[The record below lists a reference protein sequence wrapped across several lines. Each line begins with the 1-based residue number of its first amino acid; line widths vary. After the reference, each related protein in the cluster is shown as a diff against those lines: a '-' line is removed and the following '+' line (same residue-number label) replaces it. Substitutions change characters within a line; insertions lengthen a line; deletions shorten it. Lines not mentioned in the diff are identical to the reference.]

1 MNTLVQK
8 TKMISGLAL
17 LAAGM
22 LLGAASAQA
31 QGCVAIRNMSSCSG
45 SGAAA
50 LLQPKSWQL
59 SFSYR
64 QFRSF
69 RHFSGTTENK
79 ERLVTGNEVINKSK
93 FLDIGLT
100 YAINSRLSVNAALPV
115 QHNDRSSWYEHDRL
129 NRYHSQSQGI
139 GDARLTASYWLLDP
153 QAHPTQNISLGLGL
167 KAPTGNN
174 DARDEFH
181 IKKGEELVLE
191 NRPVDQSIQ
200 LGDGGWGGTLEFQAF
215 KGLSHRVSVY
225 GAGFYLLNP
234 RDTTQTRTYRE
245 TLRNTLANESY
256 LSVPDQF
263 MFRAGLSY
271 NLMAIHGLSLAAGGR
286 IEGIPV
292 YDLIGKENGFR
303 RPGHIVSA
311 EPTVSYM
318 RGRHNLAL
326 SAPIALIRNRTQS
339 VTDKAMNRHGDAA
352 FADYLVSVNYS
363 VRL

>member
-1 MNTLVQK
+1 M
-8 TKMISGLAL
+8 SGMAL
-17 LAAGM
+17 LVVSMLFAAT
-22 LLGAASAQA
+22 SVQA

-45 SGAAA
+45 SGPAA

-59 SFSYR
+59 SLSYR

-79 ERLVTGNEVINKSK
+79 ERLEIGNQVINKSK

-115 QHNDRSSWYEHDRL
+115 QHNDRSSRYEHDRV

-139 GDARLTASYWLLDP
+139 GDARVTANYWLLDP
-153 QAHPTQNISLGLGL
+153 QAHPTQNVSLGLGL

-174 DARDEFH
+174 NTQDEFH
-181 IKKGEELVLE
+181 IKRGEQVVRET
-191 NRPVDQSIQ
+191 RPVDQSIQ
-200 LGDGGWGGTLEFQAF
+200 LGDGGWGATLEFQAF
-215 KGLSHRVSVY
+215 KGLSHSLSVY
-225 GAGFYLLNP
+225 GAGFYLFNP

-263 MFRAGLSY
+263 MFRAGLAY
-271 NLMAIHGLSLAAGGR
+271 NLAAIHGLSLAAGGR

-303 RPGHIVSA
+303 RPGHVVSA
-311 EPTVSYM
+311 EPTVTYM

-326 SAPIALIRNRTQS
+326 AVPIALLRNRTQS